1 MIVSNVSLSGCA
13 GVNSALCAGA
23 GEGHLG
29 GGSYRN
35 TLTPTGNVVVAVCLG
50 FIGTFG
56 LLNNL
61 LVLVLFCRYKMLRSP
76 INLLLIN
83 ISISDLLVCVL
94 GTPFSFAASTQGRWL
109 IGEGGCVWYGFAN
122 SLFGIVSLI
131 SLAVLSYERY
141 STMMTPTEADSS
153 NYCKISLGITLSWV
167 YSLIWTMPPLF
178 GWSSYGPEGPGTTCS
193 VDWSAKSANNVSYI
207 ICLFVFCLIVPF
219 LVIVFCYGKLLC
231 AIRQVSGINASMSRK
246 REQRVL
252 FMVVIMVICY
262 LLCWL
267 PYGIMALLATFGP
280 PDLVTPEASIIPSVL
295 AKTSTV
301 INPVIYVFMN
311 KQFYRCFQALLRCET
326 PRRGSSV
333 KSSSKVA
340 TKAMKGVAV
349 TSPRRTNDFL
359 FMVAS
364 LGQPATTIPQLGPS
378 YEPTIDVTRPPSSD
392 INKPVIVSLVTHFD
406 G

>member
-1 MIVSNVSLSGCA
+1 MILSNVSLSGCA
-13 GVNSALCAGA
+13 EVNSAVCAGA
-23 GEGHLG
+23 GEGQLG
-29 GGSYRN
+29 GGSYRT
-35 TLTPTGNVVVAVCLG
+35 TLTPTGNLVVAVCLG

-141 STMMTPTEADSS
+141 STMMAPTEADSS
-153 NYCKISLGITLSWV
+153 NYCKICLGITLSWV
-167 YSLIWTMPPLF
+167 YSLIWTVPPLF
-178 GWSSYGPEGPGTTCS
+178 GWSHYGPEGPGTTCS
-193 VDWSAKSANNVSYI
+193 VDWKAKTANNISYI
-207 ICLFVFCLIVPF
+207 ICLFVFCLLVPF

-267 PYGIMALLATFGP
+267 PYGTMALLATFGP
-280 PDLVTPEASIIPSVL
+280 PGLVTPEASIIPSVL

-326 PRRGSSV
+326 PRRGSSLR
-333 KSSSKVA
+333 SSSKVA
-340 TKAMKGVAV
+340 TKAMRGVAV
-349 TSPRRTNDFL
+349 TGPRRSNDFL

-364 LGQPATTIPQLGPS
+364 LGQPAATLPQLGPS
-378 YEPTIDVTRPPSSD
+378 CEPTIDITKAPSSD
-392 INKPVIVSLVTHFD
+392 NKPVVVSLVAHFD

>member
-13 GVNSALCAGA
+13 EVNSALCAGA

-29 GGSYRN
+29 GGSYRT
-35 TLTPTGNVVVAVCLG
+35 TLTPTGNLVVAVCLG

-109 IGEGGCVWYGFAN
+109 IGEVGCVWYGFAN

-193 VDWSAKSANNVSYI
+193 VDWSAKTANNVSYI

-267 PYGIMALLATFGP
+267 PYGVMALLATFGP
-280 PDLVTPEASIIPSVL
+280 PGLVTPEASIIPSVL

-326 PRRGSSV
+326 PRRGSSI

-340 TKAMKGVAV
+340 TKAMRGVAV
-349 TSPRRTNDFL
+349 AGPRRTDDFL
-359 FMVAS
+359 YMVAS

-378 YEPTIDVTRPPSSD
+378 YEPTMDITRPPSSD
-392 INKPVIVSLVTHFD
+392 INKPVVVSLVTHFD

>member
-1 MIVSNVSLSGCA
+1 MIVSNLSLSGCA
-13 GVNSALCAGA
+13 EVNSALCAGA
-23 GEGHLG
+23 GEGLLG
-29 GGSYRN
+29 ATSHRA
-35 TLTPTGNVVVAVCLG
+35 TLSPTGHLIVAVCLG

-76 INLLLIN
+76 INLLLMN
-83 ISISDLLVCVL
+83 ISISDLLVCVV

-131 SLAVLSYERY
+131 SLAVLSFERY
-141 STMMTPTEADSS
+141 STMMGPTEADSS
-153 NYCKISLGITLSWV
+153 NYRKVFMGIGLSWG
-167 YSLIWTMPPLF
+167 YSFIWTLPPLF
-178 GWSSYGPEGPGTTCS
+178 GWSHYGPEGPGTTCS
-193 VDWSAKSANNVSYI
+193 VDWTAKTANNMSYI
-207 ICLFVFCLIVPF
+207 ICLFVFCLLAPF

-231 AIRQVSGINASMSRK
+231 AIKQVSRINTAMGRK

-252 FMVVIMVICY
+252 FMVVIMVTCY

-267 PYGIMALLATFGP
+267 PYGVMALLSTFGP
-280 PDLVTPEASIIPSVL
+280 PDLVTPEASIVPSVL

-301 INPVIYVFMN
+301 INPIIYIFMN
-311 KQFYRCFQALLRCET
+311 KQFYRCFRALLCCET
-326 PRRGSSV
+326 PQHGSSV

-340 TKAMKGVAV
+340 TKAVRAG
-349 TSPRRTNDFL
+349 TGTNNFT

-364 LGQPATTIPQLGPS
+364 LGQPATAVPQLGVPA
-378 YEPTIDVTRPPSSD
+378 ETTVNATEGPSSD
-392 INKPVIVSLVTHFD
+392 IIKPAVVSLVAQMND
-406 G
+406 